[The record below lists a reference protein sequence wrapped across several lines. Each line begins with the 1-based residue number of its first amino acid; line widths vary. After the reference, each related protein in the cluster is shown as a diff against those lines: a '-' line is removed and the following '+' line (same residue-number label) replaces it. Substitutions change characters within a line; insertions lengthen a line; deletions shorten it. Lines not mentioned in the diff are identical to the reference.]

1 MRNGE
6 DFREEELKE
15 AEAVLGHTF
24 RNRELLKA
32 CFTHRSYSNVFG
44 GKDNERLEFL
54 GDAVLELVVT
64 EELFRS
70 SENREGALT
79 EMRQRYVSQSAL
91 EAACARAG
99 LMRFLRHSG
108 GEQNLGGKTSSNLFE
123 AAIGGLY
130 LEGGMEPVRAF
141 LKKYLV
147 LCPTENYKTLLQ
159 EYVQEREKRT
169 PDYRTKAVGD
179 GYECTVTALG
189 KSAAGYGESKKS
201 AETAA
206 AEQLLKILNERNSIE
221 F

>member
-15 AEAVLGHTF
+15 AEAALGHTF

-54 GDAVLELVVT
+54 GDAVLELAVT

-169 PDYRTKAVGD
+169 PDYQTKAVGD

-189 KSAAGYGESKKS
+189 KSASGSGESKKS

-206 AEQLLKILNERNSIE
+206 AGQLLKILNERDSIE

>member
-6 DFREEELKE
+6 DLSAGELE
-15 AEAVLGHTF
+15 AAQQAIGYPF
-24 RNRELLKA
+24 RNLELLKA
-32 CFTHRSYSNVFG
+32 CFTHRSYSNAFG

-54 GDAVLELVVT
+54 GDAVLELAVT

-70 SENREGALT
+70 DENREGVLT
-79 EMRQRYVSQSAL
+79 ERRQQLVSQSAL
-91 EAACARAG
+91 EAACDRAG

-108 GEQNLGGKTSSNLFE
+108 GEKNLGGKTRSNLFE
-123 AAIGGLY
+123 AVIGGIY
-130 LEGGMEPVRAF
+130 LDGGMEQVRSF
-141 LKKYLV
+141 LKRYLMV
-147 LCPTENYKTLLQ
+147 CPTENHKTLLQ

-206 AEQLLKILNERNSIE
+206 AEQLLKILNERDSIE

>member
-15 AEAVLGHTF
+15 VEAVLGHTF

-54 GDAVLELVVT
+54 GDAVLELAVT

-169 PDYRTKAVGD
+169 PDYQTKAVGD

-189 KSAAGYGESKKS
+189 KSASGSGESKKS

-206 AEQLLKILNERNSIE
+206 AEQLLKILNERDSIE

>member
-6 DFREEELKE
+6 DLSAGELE
-15 AEAVLGHTF
+15 AAQQAIGYPF

-54 GDAVLELVVT
+54 GDAVLELAVT

-70 SENREGALT
+70 DENREGVLT
-79 EMRQRYVSQSAL
+79 ERRQQLVSQSAL
-91 EAACARAG
+91 EAACDRAG

-108 GEQNLGGKTSSNLFE
+108 GEKNLGGKTRSNLFE
-123 AAIGGLY
+123 Y
-130 LEGGMEPVRAF
+130 LDGGMECVRPF
-141 LKKYLV
+141 LKRYLMV
-147 LCPTENYKTLLQ
+147 CPTENYKTLLQ

-169 PDYRTKAVGD
+169 PVYFTEERGEGYRS
-179 GYECTVTALG
+179 TVTALG
-189 KSAAGYGESKKS
+189 ERAEGFGESKKA

-206 AEQLLKILNERNSIE
+206 ARKLYQILTARDSIE

>member
-6 DFREEELKE
+6 DLSAGELE
-15 AEAVLGHTF
+15 AAQQAIGYPFHD
-24 RNRELLKA
+24 RELLKA
-32 CFTHRSYSNVFG
+32 CFTHRSYSNIFG

-54 GDAVLELVVT
+54 GDAVLELAVT

-189 KSAAGYGESKKS
+189 KSASGSGESKKS

-206 AEQLLKILNERNSIE
+206 AGQLLKILNERDSIE